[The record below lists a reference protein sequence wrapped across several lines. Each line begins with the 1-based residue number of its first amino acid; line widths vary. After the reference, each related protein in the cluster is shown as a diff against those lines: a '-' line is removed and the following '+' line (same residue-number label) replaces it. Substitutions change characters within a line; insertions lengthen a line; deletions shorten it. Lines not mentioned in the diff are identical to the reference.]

1 MEPHGGRIGMALA
14 CEKLTGH
21 SSDLL
26 LTQRGNGFYADFEI
40 NIVRTRTQ

>member
-26 LTQRGNGFYADFEI
+26 LAQRENGLYAGFGI